1 MKAPV
6 PVPQDQLGWLREIA
20 AAYCDAQEAIPFGR
34 LIGEPIA
41 EGDLFHLASR
51 VALKFRGLRASPR
64 NLKKATEAALVSYV
78 ANKERQ
84 PEEFADPRLA
94 FAFCYLAGHY
104 GLGLVEAGDVDQ
116 LMEFVE
122 ERRSDLR
129 ALTGGVR

>member
-41 EGDLFHLASR
+41 EGDLFHLASW

-78 ANKERQ
+78 ANKEQQ

-129 ALTGGVR
+129 ALTGGAR

>member
-6 PVPQDQLGWLREIA
+6 SVPQDQLGWLREIA

-41 EGDLFHLASR
+41 EGDLFHLASW

-78 ANKERQ
+78 ANKEQQ
-84 PEEFADPRLA
+84 PEAFADPRLA

-116 LMEFVE
+116 LMEFLE

-129 ALTGGVR
+129 ALTGGAR